1 MRVIVTR
8 PAREAQDWVTALR
21 LSGWLAEAL
30 PLIEI
35 GPAPDPDVV
44 RRAWSQLDADPQ
56 RCLAL
61 MFVSANAVEGFFAE
75 RPTKAPPLSSMP
87 LQAWATGPGTARALA
102 SVGWPAERVVMPAQD
117 APQFDSEALWA
128 RVAAL
133 VTPGARVRI
142 VRGADVP
149 DRSDTAAPAHVSAS
163 GQPDQVQASD
173 GAGRDWFARQLRAAG
188 VEVDFVVSYQR
199 RSPCWTSEAPQWQRA
214 RAAAQGDA
222 VWLFSSS
229 EAVRHLR
236 SLLPDQDWGA
246 ARALVTHER
255 IARAARDAGFAEI
268 AVSRPALVDVQNA
281 LIAWTGRAPR

>member
-8 PAREAQDWVTALR
+8 PAREAQEWVAALR
-21 LSGWLAEAL
+21 QSGWLAEAL

-35 GPAPDPDVV
+35 GPAPDPDAV
-44 RRAWSQLDADPQ
+44 RHAWTQLDADPQ
-56 RCLAL
+56 SCLAL

-75 RPTKAPPLSSMP
+75 GPTAASPLASMS

-102 SVGWPAERVVMPAQD
+102 SVGWPAERVVVPALD

-128 RVAAL
+128 RVAAQ
-133 VTPGARVRI
+133 VRPGARVRI
-142 VRGADVP
+142 VRGADAP
-149 DRSDTAAPAHVSAS
+149 RRGDAAAPAHICAS
-163 GQPDQVQASD
+163 SQPDQTQASD
-173 GAGRDWFARQLRAAG
+173 GAGRDWFAGQLRAAG
-188 VEVDFVVSYQR
+188 AEVDFVVTYQR
-199 RSPCWTSEAPQWQRA
+199 RSPCWTSESPQGERA
-214 RAAAQGDA
+214 CAAAQDGS

-229 EAVRHLR
+229 EAVRNLR
-236 SLLPDQDWGA
+236 GLLPDQDWGA

-281 LIAWTGRAPR
+281 LMAWTGRAPR